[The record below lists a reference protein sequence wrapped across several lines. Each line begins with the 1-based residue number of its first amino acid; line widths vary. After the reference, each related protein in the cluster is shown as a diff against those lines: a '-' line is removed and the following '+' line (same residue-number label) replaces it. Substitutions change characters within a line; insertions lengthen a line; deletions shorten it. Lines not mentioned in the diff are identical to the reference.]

1 MVEKVLIANRGEIAL
16 RIVRSCRELG
26 IATVAVF
33 STVDKKALH
42 VQLADE
48 AVCVGDSLSNKS
60 YLNIPN
66 ILAAATSRGV
76 DAIHPGYGF
85 LSENAEFA
93 QNVIDSGLVW
103 IGPKPNSITSMGNK
117 DIARELAIKSNLPIC
132 PGLKND
138 ELDSNDLEKKCID
151 IGYPILIK
159 ASAGGGGIGMQ
170 IVNNFN
176 ELKSAI
182 EKTKNL
188 AKKAF
193 GNSDIFLEKFI
204 RNSRH
209 IEIQV
214 FGYGEK
220 SAVHFYERDC
230 SIQRRFQKI
239 IEESPA
245 PKVEQSIIK
254 EMAEMSVNFASDQKY
269 EGAGTIEFIYDIDQ
283 KKFYFLEMNTRIQ
296 VEHPVTEEITGVDLV
311 ELQIKYALNLDSTS
325 ILQSDISKNGNSL
338 ECRLYAEDPKKNF
351 LPSPGKI
358 TKLRFP
364 EVNKDIRLDIGV
376 DEGDEISFYYDP
388 MIAKIISKGVSRA
401 EVIKKMKNFLEKMEI
416 EGIKT
421 NKSFLI
427 EVLKNKS
434 FEEAK
439 FNTKFIENNLSI
451 FTKYEEKNQDPIIKK
466 EVKIS
471 DKKEN
476 ENSQIKKSENKNYTD
491 KDVKAFEN
499 IISKSQIK
507 TNGQN
512 YTQKDLKAFE
522 KIISPKDEIN
532 KTSKTKIRNIPG
544 KIYDTP
550 KFLPAGDKYMLIE
563 FGNIMNLELN
573 FTAQNLA
580 KAIKDHKIRGVYETS
595 PCFASMIVHYEPD
608 EIKFNDLKKELFSL
622 IESLGPSDEIEI
634 NSRVFSFPTVY
645 LDKWTKECIEDYSN
659 KIAKKKPDPELITEL
674 NNLESTDQFVRV
686 HSSTEYWVAAIG
698 FWPGLPFMMALDPRC
713 KLTVPKYNPPRT
725 WTPKGTVGMG
735 GASTC
740 IYPDRLP
747 GGYQIFGI
755 IPVPIWDTNKSFPVF
770 ENNICLF
777 QPGDRVKFVPTSY
790 EEFDHVYNKIE
801 DGSYD
806 YNIVEYQ
813 KFSVKN
819 YKQWL
824 STIDESKRF

>member
-1 MVEKVLIANRGEIAL
+1 MKKILIANRGEIAC
-16 RIVRSCRELG
+16 RIIKSCKKLNLHS
-26 IATVAVF
+26 IAVY
-33 STVDKKALH
+33 SD
-42 VQLADE
+42 ADE
-48 AVCVGDSLSNKS
+48 KSKHVKLANEAVHIGNSKAQES
-60 YLNIPN
+60 YLSSKN
-66 ILAAATSRGV
+66 ILSAALKYKA

-176 ELKSAI
+176 DLKSAI

-351 LPSPGKI
+351 LPSPGKV

-364 EVNKDIRLDIGV
+364 EVSEDIRLDIGV

-388 MIAKIISKGVSRA
+388 MIAKIISKGENRS

>member
-1 MVEKVLIANRGEIAL
+1 MKKILIANRGEIAC
-16 RIVRSCRELG
+16 RIIESCKKLNIHS
-26 IATVAVF
+26 IAVY
-33 STVDKKALH
+33 SDIDKKSKH
-42 VQLADE
+42 VRLADE
-48 AVCVGDSLSNKS
+48 AVHIGNSKAQES
-60 YLNIPN
+60 YLSSRKIIN
-66 ILAAATSRGV
+66 AALKVKA

-93 QNVIDSGLVW
+93 QNIIDAGLIW

-138 ELDSNDLEKKCID
+138 DLNSNDLEKKCTN

-176 ELKSAI
+176 ELKSAVD
-182 EKTKNL
+182 KTKNL

-245 PKVEQSIIK
+245 PKVDQSIIK
-254 EMAEMSVNFASDQKY
+254 KMAEMSVKFASDQKY

-311 ELQIKYALNLDSTS
+311 ELQIKYALNLNSTRV
-325 ILQSDISKNGNSL
+325 LQNDIIKKGNSL

-358 TKLRFP
+358 SKLRLP
-364 EVNKDIRLDIGV
+364 EVTKDIRIDIGV
-376 DEGDEISFYYDP
+376 GEGDEISFYYDP
-388 MIAKIISKGVSRA
+388 MIAKIIAKGENRY
-401 EVIKKMKNFLEKMEI
+401 ETIKKMKNFLESFEI
-416 EGIKT
+416 DGIKT
-421 NKSFLI
+421 NKTFLI

-451 FTKYEEKNQDPIIKK
+451 FTKYEEKKQDKIEKKEIKK
-466 EVKIS
+466 QESNKT
-471 DKKEN
+471 KKN
-476 ENSQIKKSENKNYTD
+476 ENNNYTD
-491 KDVKAFEN
+491 KDVQAFEN
-499 IISKSQIK
+499 IISNTKKRI
-507 TNGQN
+507 NGQN
-512 YTQKDLKAFE
+512 YTEKDLKAF
-522 KIISPKDEIN
+522 KNIVSPKDEI
-532 KTSKTKIRNIPG
+532 KEIPKTKIKNIPG
-544 KIYDTP
+544 KIYDKP

-622 IESLGPSDEIEI
+622 IESLGPTDEIEI
-634 NSRVFSFPTVY
+634 NSRIFSFPTVY
-645 LDKWTKECIEDYSN
+645 LDKWTQECIEDYSN

-674 NNLESTDQFVRV
+674 NNLESTDQFIRV

-824 STIDESKRF
+824 STIDASKRF

>member
-1 MVEKVLIANRGEIAL
+1 MKKILIANRGEIAC
-16 RIVRSCRELG
+16 RIIKSCKKLNLHSIAVYSDVDEKSKHVR
-26 IATVAVF
+26 
-33 STVDKKALH
+33 
-42 VQLADE
+42 LANE
-48 AVCVGDSLSNKS
+48 AVHIGNSKAQES
-60 YLNIPN
+60 YLSSKK
-66 ILAAATSRGV
+66 ILSAALESKA

-138 ELDSNDLEKKCID
+138 ELNSNDLEKKCID

-245 PKVEQSIIK
+245 PQVEQLIIK

-532 KTSKTKIRNIPG
+532 KISKTKIRNIPG

-819 YKQWL
+819 YKKWL

>member
-1 MVEKVLIANRGEIAL
+1 MKKILIANRGEIAC
-16 RIVRSCRELG
+16 RIIKSCKKLNLHSIAVYSDVDEKSKHVR
-26 IATVAVF
+26 
-33 STVDKKALH
+33 
-42 VQLADE
+42 LANE
-48 AVCVGDSLSNKS
+48 AVHIGNSKAQES
-60 YLNIPN
+60 YLSSKK
-66 ILAAATSRGV
+66 ILSAALKSKA

-117 DIARELAIKSNLPIC
+117 DVARELAIKSNLPIC

-138 ELDSNDLEKKCID
+138 ELNSNDLEKKCID

-476 ENSQIKKSENKNYTD
+476 ENSQIKKSENKNYTA

>member
-1 MVEKVLIANRGEIAL
+1 MKKILIANRGEIAC
-16 RIVRSCRELG
+16 RIIKSCKKLNLHS
-26 IATVAVF
+26 IAVY
-33 STVDKKALH
+33 SDVDEKSKH
-42 VQLADE
+42 VKLANE
-48 AVCVGDSLSNKS
+48 AVHIGNSKAQES
-60 YLNIPN
+60 YLSSKN
-66 ILAAATSRGV
+66 ILSAALKYKA

-138 ELDSNDLEKKCID
+138 ELNSNDLEKKCID

-512 YTQKDLKAFE
+512 YTKKDLKAFE
-522 KIISPKDEIN
+522 KIISPKEEIN

>member
-1 MVEKVLIANRGEIAL
+1 MKKILIANRGEIAC
-16 RIVRSCRELG
+16 RIIKSCKKLNLHS
-26 IATVAVF
+26 IAVN
-33 STVDKKALH
+33 SD
-42 VQLADE
+42 ADE
-48 AVCVGDSLSNKS
+48 KSKHVKLANEAVHIGNSKAQES
-60 YLNIPN
+60 YLSSKN
-66 ILAAATSRGV
+66 ILSAALKYKA

-466 EVKIS
+466 EVRIS

-476 ENSQIKKSENKNYTD
+476 ENSQIKKSENKNYTA

-532 KTSKTKIRNIPG
+532 KISKTKIRNIPG

>member
-1 MVEKVLIANRGEIAL
+1 MKKILIANRGEIAC
-16 RIVRSCRELG
+16 RIIESCKKLNIHS
-26 IATVAVF
+26 IAVY
-33 STVDKKALH
+33 SDIDKKSKH
-42 VQLADE
+42 VRLADE
-48 AVCVGDSLSNKS
+48 AIHIGNSKAQES
-60 YLNIPN
+60 YLSSRKIIN
-66 ILAAATSRGV
+66 AALKVKA

-93 QNVIDSGLVW
+93 QNIIDAGLIW

-138 ELDSNDLEKKCID
+138 DLNSNDLEKKCTN

-176 ELKSAI
+176 ELKSAVD
-182 EKTKNL
+182 KTKNL

-245 PKVEQSIIK
+245 PKVDQSIIK
-254 EMAEMSVNFASDQKY
+254 KMAEMSVKFASDQKY

-311 ELQIKYALNLDSTS
+311 ELQIKYALNLDSTRV
-325 ILQSDISKNGNSL
+325 LQNEITKKGNSL

-358 TKLRFP
+358 SKLRLP
-364 EVNKDIRLDIGV
+364 EVTKDIRIDIGV
-376 DEGDEISFYYDP
+376 GEGDEISFYYDP
-388 MIAKIISKGVSRA
+388 MIAKIIAKGENRY
-401 EVIKKMKNFLEKMEI
+401 ETIKKMKSFLESFEI
-416 EGIKT
+416 DGIKT
-421 NKSFLI
+421 NKTFLI

-451 FTKYEEKNQDPIIKK
+451 FTKYEEKKQ
-466 EVKIS
+466 
-471 DKKEN
+471 DKKEKKEIKKQESNETKKN
-476 ENSQIKKSENKNYTD
+476 ENNNYTD
-491 KDVKAFEN
+491 KDVQAFEN
-499 IISKSQIK
+499 IISNTKKRI
-507 TNGQN
+507 NGQN
-512 YTQKDLKAFE
+512 YTEKDLKAF
-522 KIISPKDEIN
+522 KNIVSPKDEI
-532 KTSKTKIRNIPG
+532 KEIPKTKIKNVPG
-544 KIYDTP
+544 KIYDKP

-622 IESLGPSDEIEI
+622 IESLGPTDEIEI
-634 NSRVFSFPTVY
+634 NSRIFSFPTVY
-645 LDKWTKECIEDYSN
+645 LDKWTQECIEDYSN

-674 NNLESTDQFVRV
+674 NNLESTDQFIRV

-824 STIDESKRF
+824 STIDASKRF

>member
-1 MVEKVLIANRGEIAL
+1 
-16 RIVRSCRELG
+16 
-26 IATVAVF
+26 
-33 STVDKKALH
+33 
-42 VQLADE
+42 
-48 AVCVGDSLSNKS
+48 
-60 YLNIPN
+60 
-66 ILAAATSRGV
+66 
-76 DAIHPGYGF
+76 
-85 LSENAEFA
+85 
-93 QNVIDSGLVW
+93 
-103 IGPKPNSITSMGNK
+103 MGNK

-138 ELDSNDLEKKCID
+138 DLNSNDLEKKCTN

-176 ELKSAI
+176 ELKSAVD
-182 EKTKNL
+182 KTKNL

-245 PKVEQSIIK
+245 PKVDQSIIK
-254 EMAEMSVNFASDQKY
+254 KMAEMSVKFASDQKY

-311 ELQIKYALNLDSTS
+311 ELQIKYALNLDSTKV
-325 ILQSDISKNGNSL
+325 LQNEITKKGNSL

-358 TKLRFP
+358 SKLRLP
-364 EVNKDIRLDIGV
+364 EVTKDIRIDIGV
-376 DEGDEISFYYDP
+376 GEGDEISFYYDP
-388 MIAKIISKGVSRA
+388 MIAKIIAKGENRY
-401 EVIKKMKNFLEKMEI
+401 ETIKKMKSFLESFEI
-416 EGIKT
+416 DGIKT
-421 NKSFLI
+421 NKTFLI

-451 FTKYEEKNQDPIIKK
+451 FTKYEEKKQDKIEKKEIKK
-466 EVKIS
+466 QES
-471 DKKEN
+471 NETKKN
-476 ENSQIKKSENKNYTD
+476 ENNNYTD
-491 KDVKAFEN
+491 KDVQAFEN
-499 IISKSQIK
+499 IISNTKKRI
-507 TNGQN
+507 NGQN
-512 YTQKDLKAFE
+512 YTEKDLKAF
-522 KIISPKDEIN
+522 KNIVSPKDEI
-532 KTSKTKIRNIPG
+532 KEIPKTKIKNIPG
-544 KIYDTP
+544 KIYDKP

-622 IESLGPSDEIEI
+622 IESLGPTDEIEI
-634 NSRVFSFPTVY
+634 NSRIFSFPTVY
-645 LDKWTKECIEDYSN
+645 LDKWTQECIEDYSN

-674 NNLESTDQFVRV
+674 NNLESTDQFIRV

-824 STIDESKRF
+824 STIDASKRF

>member
-1 MVEKVLIANRGEIAL
+1 MKKILIANRGEIAC
-16 RIVRSCRELG
+16 RIIESCKKLNIHS
-26 IATVAVF
+26 IAVY
-33 STVDKKALH
+33 SDIDKKSKH
-42 VQLADE
+42 VRLADE
-48 AVCVGDSLSNKS
+48 AIHIGNSKAQES
-60 YLNIPN
+60 YLSSRKIIN
-66 ILAAATSRGV
+66 AALKVKA

-93 QNVIDSGLVW
+93 QNIIDAGLIW

-138 ELDSNDLEKKCID
+138 DLNSNDLEKKCTN

-176 ELKSAI
+176 ELKSAVD
-182 EKTKNL
+182 KTKNL

-245 PKVEQSIIK
+245 PKVDQSIIK
-254 EMAEMSVNFASDQKY
+254 KMAEMSVKFASDQKY

-311 ELQIKYALNLDSTS
+311 ELQIKYSLNLDSTRV
-325 ILQSDISKNGNSL
+325 LQNDITKKGNSL

-358 TKLRFP
+358 SKLRLP
-364 EVNKDIRLDIGV
+364 EVSKDIRIDIGV
-376 DEGDEISFYYDP
+376 GEGDEISFYYDP
-388 MIAKIISKGVSRA
+388 MIAKIIAKGENRY
-401 EVIKKMKNFLEKMEI
+401 ETIKKMKSFLESFEI
-416 EGIKT
+416 DGIKT
-421 NKSFLI
+421 NKTFLI

-451 FTKYEEKNQDPIIKK
+451 FTKYEEKKQDKIEKKEIKK
-466 EVKIS
+466 QES
-471 DKKEN
+471 NETKKN
-476 ENSQIKKSENKNYTD
+476 ENNNYTD
-491 KDVKAFEN
+491 KDVQAFEN
-499 IISKSQIK
+499 IISNTKKRI
-507 TNGQN
+507 NGQN
-512 YTQKDLKAFE
+512 YTEKDLKAF
-522 KIISPKDEIN
+522 KNIVSPKDEI
-532 KTSKTKIRNIPG
+532 KEIPKTKIKNIPG
-544 KIYDTP
+544 KIYDKP

-622 IESLGPSDEIEI
+622 IESLGPTDEIEI
-634 NSRVFSFPTVY
+634 NSRIFSFPTVY
-645 LDKWTKECIEDYSN
+645 LDKWTQECIEDYSN

-674 NNLESTDQFVRV
+674 NNLESTDQFIRV

-824 STIDESKRF
+824 STIDASKRF

>member
-1 MVEKVLIANRGEIAL
+1 MKKILIANRGEIAC
-16 RIVRSCRELG
+16 RIIKSCKKLNLHSIAVYSDVDEKSKHVR
-26 IATVAVF
+26 
-33 STVDKKALH
+33 
-42 VQLADE
+42 LANE
-48 AVCVGDSLSNKS
+48 AVHIGNSKAQES
-60 YLNIPN
+60 YLSSKK
-66 ILAAATSRGV
+66 ILSAALESKA

-93 QNVIDSGLVW
+93 QNVIDSGLIW
-103 IGPKPNSITSMGNK
+103 IGPKPNSINSMGNK
-117 DIARELAIKSNLPIC
+117 DVARELAIKSNLPIC

-138 ELDSNDLEKKCID
+138 ELNSNDLEKKCID

-254 EMAEMSVNFASDQKY
+254 KMAEMSVNFASDQKY

-311 ELQIKYALNLDSTS
+311 ELQIKYALNLDSKG
-325 ILQSDISKNGNSL
+325 ILQGDISKNGNSL

-351 LPSPGKI
+351 LPSPGKV

-364 EVNKDIRLDIGV
+364 EVSEDIRLDIGV

-388 MIAKIISKGVSRA
+388 MIAKIISKGENRS

-471 DKKEN
+471 DKKET
-476 ENSQIKKSENKNYTD
+476 ENSQINKSEKKNYTA

-659 KIAKKKPDPELITEL
+659 KIAKKKPDPELIAEL

-819 YKQWL
+819 YKKWL

>member
-1 MVEKVLIANRGEIAL
+1 MKKILIANRGEIAC
-16 RIVRSCRELG
+16 RIIESCKKLNIHS
-26 IATVAVF
+26 IAVY
-33 STVDKKALH
+33 SDIDKKSKH
-42 VQLADE
+42 VRLADE
-48 AVCVGDSLSNKS
+48 AIHIGNSKAQES
-60 YLNIPN
+60 YLSSRKIIN
-66 ILAAATSRGV
+66 AALKTKA

-93 QNVIDSGLVW
+93 QNIIDAGLIW

-138 ELDSNDLEKKCID
+138 DLNSNDLEKKCTN

-176 ELKSAI
+176 ELKSAVD
-182 EKTKNL
+182 KTKNL

-245 PKVEQSIIK
+245 PKVDQSIIK
-254 EMAEMSVNFASDQKY
+254 KMAEMSVKFASDQKY

-311 ELQIKYALNLDSTS
+311 ELQIKYALNLDSTRV
-325 ILQSDISKNGNSL
+325 LQNEITKKGNSL

-358 TKLRFP
+358 SKLRLP
-364 EVNKDIRLDIGV
+364 EVTKDIRIDIGV
-376 DEGDEISFYYDP
+376 GEGDEISFYYDP
-388 MIAKIISKGVSRA
+388 MIAKIIAKGENRY
-401 EVIKKMKNFLEKMEI
+401 ETIKKMKSFLESFEI
-416 EGIKT
+416 DGIKT
-421 NKSFLI
+421 NKTFLI

-451 FTKYEEKNQDPIIKK
+451 FTKYEEKKQDKIEKKEIKK
-466 EVKIS
+466 QES
-471 DKKEN
+471 NETKKN
-476 ENSQIKKSENKNYTD
+476 ENNNYTD
-491 KDVKAFEN
+491 KDVQAFEN
-499 IISKSQIK
+499 IISNTKKRI
-507 TNGQN
+507 NGQN
-512 YTQKDLKAFE
+512 YTEKDLKAF
-522 KIISPKDEIN
+522 KNIVSPKDEI
-532 KTSKTKIRNIPG
+532 KEIPKTKIKNVPG
-544 KIYDTP
+544 KIYDKP

-622 IESLGPSDEIEI
+622 IESLGPTDEIEI
-634 NSRVFSFPTVY
+634 NSRIFSFPTVY
-645 LDKWTKECIEDYSN
+645 LDKWTQECIEDYSN

-674 NNLESTDQFVRV
+674 NNLESTDQFIRV

-824 STIDESKRF
+824 STIDASKRF

>member
-1 MVEKVLIANRGEIAL
+1 MKKILIANRGEIAC
-16 RIVRSCRELG
+16 RIIESCKKLNLHT
-26 IATVAVF
+26 IAVYSDA
-33 STVDKKALH
+33 DKKGKH
-42 VQLADE
+42 VRIADE
-48 AVCVGDSLSNKS
+48 AVHIGESKAQES
-60 YLNIPN
+60 YLSTRKIIN
-66 ILAAATSRGV
+66 AALSSKA

-93 QNVIDSGLVW
+93 QNVMDSGITW
-103 IGPKPNSITSMGNK
+103 IGPKPNNITSMGNK

-138 ELDSNDLEKKCID
+138 EIESSDLEKKCME

-176 ELKSAI
+176 ELKTAVD
-182 EKTKNL
+182 KTKNL

-209 IEIQV
+209 IEIQI
-214 FGYGEK
+214 FGYGERN
-220 SAVHFYERDC
+220 SVHFYERDC

-245 PKVEQSIIK
+245 PKVDQSIIN
-254 EMAEMSVNFASDQKY
+254 EMAQMSVKFASDQKY

-296 VEHPVTEEITGVDLV
+296 VEHPVTEEITGIDLV
-311 ELQIKYALNLDSTS
+311 ELQLKYALNLDTS
-325 ILQSDISKNGNSL
+325 QVLQSKISKNGNTM

-358 TKLRFP
+358 SKLRFP
-364 EVNKDIRLDIGV
+364 EVSKDIRIDIGV
-376 DEGDEISFYYDP
+376 GEGDEISFYYDP
-388 MIAKIISKGVSRA
+388 MIAKIICKGNSRTD
-401 EVIKKMKNFLEKMEI
+401 VIRKMTDFLQSMQI

-421 NKSFLI
+421 NKEFLI
-427 EVLKNKS
+427 EVLKNNS
-434 FEEAK
+434 FNDAK

-451 FTKYEEKNQDPIIKK
+451 FTKYEDKKEIKEEIVKHIKTEEKKEIKK
-466 EVKIS
+466 E
-471 DKKEN
+471 
-476 ENSQIKKSENKNYTD
+476 KSENKNYTE

-499 IISKSQIK
+499 IISKAPKKS
-507 TNGQN
+507 NGQN
-512 YTQKDLKAFE
+512 YSEKDLKAFE
-522 KIISPKDEIN
+522 NIVSPKKEVKEIP
-532 KTSKTKIRNIPG
+532 KTKINNVPG

-563 FGNIMNLELN
+563 FGNVMNLELN

-595 PCFASMIVHYEPD
+595 PCFASMIVHYEPE
-608 EIKFNDLKKELFSL
+608 EIKFHELKKELLNL
-622 IESLGPSDEIEI
+622 IESLGPTDDIEI

-645 LDKWTKECIEDYSN
+645 LDKWTQECIEDYSK

-674 NNLESTDQFVRV
+674 NDLESTEQFVRV

-755 IPVPIWDTNKSFPVF
+755 IPVPIWDTKKSFPVF

-806 YNIVEYQ
+806 YNIVDYQ

-819 YKQWL
+819 YKKWL
-824 STIDESKRF
+824 TTIDSNKRF